1 MGPVCRHPSSARMA
15 LAGALFLSTAVLFA
29 AGPASAAATGAMV
42 DNGDG
47 SMTVTWSAAG
57 FESIAINF
65 YASGTSC
72 PAINNIA
79 AAGTLFYINGGTG
92 MMAPSLSA
100 SPSLL
105 SAGSAVKIPMSMTP
119 SQIPTGSYVACLYTG
134 DGQNPSTIAQSL
146 PITFAV
152 VAPTTTITTTAPST
166 TTTAASTPV
175 TPAFTG

>member
-72 PAINNIA
+72 PATNNIA
-79 AAGTLFYINGGTG
+79 AAGTLFYINGGSG

-119 SQIPTGSYVACLYTG
+119 SQISAGSYTACLYLNDSQG
-134 DGQNPSTIAQSL
+134 NSVLDQSL
-146 PITFAV
+146 QITFAV
-152 VAPTTTITTTAPST
+152 VAPTTTTTAPST